1 MKDLRFILYHKQ
13 STSGRTRF
21 FRFAHGG
28 VCGFVGLPTLSQVV
42 DVHQE
47 KTLSSIITHPAA
59 LLSDIQQRLGL
70 LATDLRIDGEY
81 HEYVDAQN
89 MMINIYLAH
98 FTAID
103 PPFEM
108 AEKQGGRF
116 VELAQSRDLSRP
128 ELELLRRAYQ
138 LILG

>member
-1 MKDLRFILYHKQ
+1 MEDLRFILYHKQ

-28 VCGFVGLPTLSQVV
+28 VCGFVGLPTLVQVF
-42 DVHQE
+42 DEHRE
-47 KTLSSIITHPAA
+47 KPSSSVITHPAT
-59 LLSDIQQRLGL
+59 LLSHIQHQFALQ
-70 LATDLRIDGEY
+70 AADLRIDGEY
-81 HEYVDAQN
+81 HEYIDAPN
-89 MMINIYLAH
+89 GIINIYLAH
-98 FTAID
+98 FTTID

-128 ELELLRRAYQ
+128 ELELLRRAYT